1 MNLINRESKI
11 KGVNAKPNIPLINT
25 IEKPQPTILKVE
37 CNKETI
43 TAYLSDSRVI
53 TIPTGWYKVL
63 REAKLEQLK
72 NVCILPAKRG
82 IHWPD
87 LEEFLSI
94 KAFTHGLNAGC

>member
-1 MNLINRESKI
+1 M
-11 KGVNAKPNIPLINT
+11 
-25 IEKPQPTILKVE
+25 E
-37 CNKETI
+37 CNQETI

-53 TIPTGWYKVL
+53 SIPTGWYKVL

-72 NVCILPAKRG
+72 NVRILPAKRG

-94 KAFTHGLNAGC
+94 KAFTYGLNAGC

>member
-1 MNLINRESKI
+1 MNSINRTRKVKEINFKSD
-11 KGVNAKPNIPLINT
+11 IPLIKT
-25 IEKPQPTILKVE
+25 IEKPQPTILQVE

-53 TIPTGWYKVL
+53 SVPTGWYKVL
-63 REAKLEQLK
+63 REATVKQLK
-72 NVCILPAKRG
+72 NVKILPAKKG
-82 IHWPD
+82 IYWPD

>member
-1 MNLINRESKI
+1 MPRVWFEKGHKFYINQS
-11 KGVNAKPNIPLINT
+11 IPLIKT
-25 IEKPQPTILKVE
+25 IEKPEPTILKVE
-37 CNKETI
+37 CSKETI
-43 TAYLSDSRVI
+43 TAYLSDSRII

-63 REAKLEQLK
+63 REANAKQLK
-72 NVCILPAKRG
+72 NVRILPAKRG

>member
-1 MNLINRESKI
+1 MNLTNKI
-11 KGVNAKPNIPLINT
+11 EVKEIPKI
-25 IEKPQPTILKVE
+25 IEVVQPTISKVE
-37 CNKETI
+37 CNQETI
-43 TAYLSDSRVI
+43 TAYLSDTRVI

-72 NVCILPAKRG
+72 NVKIMPAKKG

-94 KAFTHGLNAGC
+94 KAFTQGLNAGC

>member
-1 MNLINRESKI
+1 MNSINRAVRI
-11 KGVNAKPNIPLINT
+11 KETNIKPNIPLINI
-25 IEKPQPTILKVE
+25 IERLQPTILKVE
-37 CNKETI
+37 CSQESI
-43 TAYLSDSRVI
+43 TAHLSDSRII

-72 NVCILPAKRG
+72 NVKIMPAKKG